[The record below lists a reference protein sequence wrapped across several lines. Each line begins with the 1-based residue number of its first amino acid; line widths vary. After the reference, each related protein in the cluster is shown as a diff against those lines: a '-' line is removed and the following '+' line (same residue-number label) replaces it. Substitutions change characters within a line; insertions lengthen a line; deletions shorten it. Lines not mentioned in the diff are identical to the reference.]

1 MKTLNLRKF
10 FFVALGFLAVV
21 LFGMTLIAVK
31 GLTVAG
37 DYVGYAA
44 ALAILGLAAMDTN
57 RAKRLI

>member
-21 LFGMTLIAVK
+21 LFGVTLIEIE
-31 GLTVAG
+31 GLTVLG
-37 DYVGYAA
+37 EFLGFVA